1 MLTADDG
8 GDLMR
13 YARPRSIDEA
23 LHLMAERPWRVL
35 AGGTDFYPSQGTR
48 PVRDDVL
55 DIGALDGLRGLSRTD
70 GYLVIGARTTWS
82 DVVQA
87 DLHPGLDALK
97 LAAREVGSVQIQNA
111 GTVAGN
117 LCNASPAAD
126 GVPPLLAVDAEVELS
141 SLRGVR
147 HLKLADF
154 LQGNRKTARGVD
166 ELVTAIRIPD
176 GALQGRSHFAK
187 LGARRYLVI
196 SIAMVAVRLIFD
208 DAGRIAHAAVAVGAC
223 SAVAQRL
230 GDLEHALI
238 GAAGE
243 AEIDAIVRNADLA
256 ALSPIDDVRASADY
270 RRAAARETVRRTLR
284 EVHRACDFDDDRSA
298 AA

>member
-1 MLTADDG
+1 
-8 GDLMR
+8 MR
-13 YARPRSIDEA
+13 YARPRSIEEA

-82 DVVQA
+82 DIARA
-87 DLHPGLDALK
+87 DLHPALDALR

-147 HLKLADF
+147 HLRLADF
-154 LQGNRKTARGVD
+154 LQGNRKTARGAD

-176 GALQGRSHFAK
+176 EALKGRSHFAK

-196 SIAMVAVRLIFD
+196 SIAMVAVRLTFD
-208 DAGRIAHAAVAVGAC
+208 DAGRIAQAAIAVGAC

-230 GDLEHALI
+230 GNLEHALI

-243 AEIDAIVRNADLA
+243 AEIDAIVRDTDLT

-270 RRAAARETVRRTLR
+270 RRTAARETVRRALR
-284 EVHRACDFDDDRSA
+284 EVHRTCHSRNDRSA

>member
-1 MLTADDG
+1 
-8 GDLMR
+8 MR

-55 DIGALDGLRGLSRTD
+55 DIGALDGLCGLSRTD
-70 GYLVIGARTTWS
+70 GHLVIGARTTWS
-82 DVVQA
+82 DIARA
-87 DLHPGLDALK
+87 DLHSALDAFR

-147 HLKLADF
+147 YLGLADF

-176 GALQGRSHFAK
+176 AALQGRSYFAK

-196 SIAMVAVRLIFD
+196 SIAMVSARLTFD
-208 DAGRIAHAAVAVGAC
+208 DAGRIAQAAVAVGAC

-230 GDLEHALI
+230 GDLESALI

-256 ALSPIDDVRASADY
+256 TLSPIDDVRASADY
-270 RRAAARETVRRTLR
+270 RRTAARETVRRALR
-284 EVHRACDFDDDRSA
+284 EIYQARHFRNDRSA